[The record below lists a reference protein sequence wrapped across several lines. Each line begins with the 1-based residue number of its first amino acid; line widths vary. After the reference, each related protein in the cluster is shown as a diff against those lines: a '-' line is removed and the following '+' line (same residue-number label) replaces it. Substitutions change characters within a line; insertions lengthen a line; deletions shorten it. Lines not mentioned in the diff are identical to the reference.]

1 MPYRPAFQEN
11 NQSGGAIVTVENRE
25 FKTEIK
31 QLLDLM
37 IHSLYSHKE
46 VFLRELI
53 SNASDAIDRARYES
67 LTNADIHEGDSDWKI
82 RIAADKEKKTLTISD
97 NGIGMTKEEAIESL
111 GTIARSGT
119 KEFIQLLQSKEIKD
133 NPELIGQFGVGFY
146 SSFMVADKIIVL
158 SRKAGSKDKMGVRWE
173 SQGDA
178 AYSVDDVEKERKG
191 TDVILHLRED
201 DIQYLN
207 EWTIRDVV
215 RRYSDFIE
223 HPIVMEVEKTEPSAL
238 DKTKT
243 VTVKEDATLN
253 SQKALWLRDKSEIT
267 EDEHAQF
274 YKHVS
279 HDMEAPAKV
288 IHYKAEGTSEFTA
301 LLFIPSHLPFNIFYK
316 DYKMGL
322 MLYVK
327 RVQIMEHCEQLIPPY
342 LRFVKGVVDSSDLP
356 LNVSRELL
364 QNNKQVE
371 IIKNSIVKKV
381 LDTLGEM
388 KKDDYAKYLQLYRQF
403 GNIIKEGIYYDF
415 QRRDTVA
422 DLLLFASNNADKDKL
437 RSLQEYVDSMK
448 TDQEHIYFMPASSW
462 EDAVRSPYMEAFAAK
477 GFEVLLMTDEVDNL
491 VLPGFTYK
499 GKALKSII
507 TGAVDLE
514 KTEKNEK
521 EKTQKKFEKLIDLMR
536 GQLGE
541 YVKDVRLSGRLKDS
555 VCLLVTDEGD
565 LDPHMERMLK
575 SMGQDV
581 PENKKI
587 LEINPDHPL
596 FAAMNDLF
604 DKDPKSA
611 LLAEYSGMLYDQAL
625 LLEGS
630 RPKDPAA
637 FAKAMSKL
645 MTDGLKSPN

>member
-1 MPYRPAFQEN
+1 MTA
-11 NQSGGAIVTVENRE
+11 ENRE

-67 LTNADIHEGDSDWKI
+67 LTNRDILENDGDWKI
-82 RIAADKEKKTLTISD
+82 RISADKEKKILTISD
-97 NGIGMTKEEAIESL
+97 NGIGMTKEEAVESL
-111 GTIARSGT
+111 GTIAKSGT
-119 KEFIQLLQSKEIKD
+119 KEFIQLLQSKAIKD

-146 SSFMVADKIIVL
+146 SAFMVADKITVV
-158 SRKAGSKDKMGVRWE
+158 SRKAGTKDKKGVCWE
-173 SQGDA
+173 SRGDA
-178 AYSVDDVEKERKG
+178 VYSVDDVEKERKG
-191 TDVILHLRED
+191 TDVILHLRDEES
-201 DIQYLN
+201 QFLN
-207 EWTIRDVV
+207 EWTIRDIV

-243 VTVKEDATLN
+243 VTIKEDATLN
-253 SQKALWLRDKSEIT
+253 SQKALWLKDKSEIT
-267 EDEHAQF
+267 EDEYAQF

-279 HDMEAPAKV
+279 HDMEAPAKI

-301 LLFIPSHLPFNIFYK
+301 LLYLPSHQPLNIFYK

-327 RVQIMEHCEQLIPPY
+327 RVQIMEHCEQLLPPY

-356 LNVSRELL
+356 LNVSREIL

-371 IIKNSIVKKV
+371 IIKNSVVKKV
-381 LDTLGEM
+381 LDTLAEM
-388 KKDDYAKYLQLYRQF
+388 KKDDNSKYLQLYRQF
-403 GNIIKEGIYYDF
+403 DTIIKEGIYYDF
-415 QRRDTVA
+415 QRRDAVA
-422 DLLLFASNNADKDKL
+422 DLLLFASNNAEKDKF

-448 TDQEHIYFMPASSW
+448 EGQEHIYFMSAASW

-477 GFEVLLMTDEVDNL
+477 GYEVLIMTDDVDNL
-491 VLPGFTYK
+491 VLPGFSYK
-499 GKALKSII
+499 GKTLKSII
-507 TGAVDLE
+507 TGDVDLE
-514 KTEKNEK
+514 KTEKEDK
-521 EKTQKKFEKLIDLMR
+521 EKNRKKFEKLIDLMK
-536 GQLGE
+536 GQLAE

-565 LDPHMERMLK
+565 MDPQMERILK
-575 SMGQDV
+575 SMGQEV
-581 PENKKI
+581 PGSKKI

-596 FAAMNDLF
+596 FTAMNELF
-604 DKDPKSA
+604 DKDPKSE
-611 LLAEYSGMLYDQAL
+611 LLPEYSGMLYDQAL
-625 LLEGS
+625 LIEGS
-630 RPKDPAA
+630 KPRNPAA
-637 FAKAMSKL
+637 FAKAMAKL
-645 MTDGLKSPN
+645 MVDGLKS